1 MCALRLYYSQTQA
14 IFLRLSRL
22 FSSVPFQELTYQMA
36 TLTAELGNLRDVMQ
50 GLSNT
55 IYDNTNILEQIIRNN
70 EEVLNKYEYNR

>member
-1 MCALRLYYSQTQA
+1 
-14 IFLRLSRL
+14 
-22 FSSVPFQELTYQMA
+22 MA

-70 EEVLNKYEYNR
+70 KEVLNEYEFNC